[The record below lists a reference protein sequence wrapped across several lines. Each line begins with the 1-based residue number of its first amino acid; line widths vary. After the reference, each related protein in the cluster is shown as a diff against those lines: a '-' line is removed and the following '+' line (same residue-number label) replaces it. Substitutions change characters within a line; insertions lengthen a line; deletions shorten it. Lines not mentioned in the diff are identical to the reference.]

1 MTRFADAVAWAGS
14 ESVLNIFL
22 LGGPVMVSVPA
33 DLTQPASVEMYP
45 LERDS
50 DDEDLWPPCREVDL
64 TYPTLPHDVEQILTR
79 VTGAAVAG
87 GAVVAWAAFE
97 GSFSFDHLLT
107 ADIANQVYAV
117 ADTRGAAVA
126 VDDQARASAAW
137 ADRVAQA
144 RAAAW
149 GRRG

>member
-1 MTRFADAVAWAGS
+1 M
-14 ESVLNIFL
+14 
-22 LGGPVMVSVPA
+22 
-33 DLTQPASVEMYP
+33 
-45 LERDS
+45 
-50 DDEDLWPPCREVDL
+50 
-64 TYPTLPHDVEQILTR
+64 
-79 VTGAAVAG
+79 
-87 GAVVAWAAFE
+87 VAWAAFE

-137 ADRVAQA
+137 ADRVARA